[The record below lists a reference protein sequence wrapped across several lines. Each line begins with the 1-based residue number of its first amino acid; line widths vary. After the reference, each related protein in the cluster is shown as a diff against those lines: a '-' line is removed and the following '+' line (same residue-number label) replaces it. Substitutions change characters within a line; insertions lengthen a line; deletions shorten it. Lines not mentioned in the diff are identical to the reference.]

1 MIFNKRTKKILFF
14 LFFHKK
20 NERFAHQ
27 LYDWILY
34 SYVFRVIIEVEF
46 YVEVLHMARLFLEHT
61 KRNVQSLDGAWQFCV
76 DREDRGEREEWFA
89 SLPAS
94 STVGVPSV
102 WNEESGLLDYEGA
115 AWYEKEFF
123 TRGGCLRLCFGAVM
137 TEAKVWLDG
146 SYLGSHYGGFSQFE
160 FLVPEVAEGFHRLT
174 VRVDNRFSDQSI
186 PQKKV
191 DWYHYGG
198 IVRGVSLEVLEGIC
212 VLHHRLEYTLSED
225 LSAVEGHFV
234 LECYNTKKRKS
245 ESRLTVTVGEET
257 VFDGNI
263 AVSGRKR
270 QEIVLPAFRLEKI
283 RLWDVGRPALYRI
296 CMTTETDDLIDR
308 VGFRRVEV
316 KQKQILLNGKP
327 VEFRGVNRHEE
338 LPGFGFA
345 FPVSRMKHDIDLI
358 LDLGCNSIRGSHYP
372 NSQEFVDYLDE
383 TGILFWSEIPIWGC
397 GFSQEALGDKTVV
410 ERGLEMHREMV
421 KYYYNHPSIIF
432 WGMHNEILSDTP
444 EGLEMTKKYYAYLK
458 ENGGNRLVVYASN
471 RHVKDISFGYTDV
484 ICLNMYFGWYSGNMP
499 RWNSFMNEICD
510 YLEEQGVSH
519 LPIIFSE
526 FGGGALYGFHDAE
539 CPKWSEEYQA
549 KLLDFCLRLF
559 HEHPA
564 VHGSFVWQFC
574 DIRTCAEMGFS
585 RARGFNNKGIM
596 NEQRRP
602 KAAYYAVR
610 KCYHDFAEED
620 YR

>member
-1 MIFNKRTKKILFF
+1 
-14 LFFHKK
+14 
-20 NERFAHQ
+20 
-27 LYDWILY
+27 
-34 SYVFRVIIEVEF
+34 
-46 YVEVLHMARLFLEHT
+46 MARLFLEHT
-61 KRNVQSLDGAWQFCV
+61 KRKTQSLDGAWRFCV
-76 DREDRGEREEWFA
+76 DPRDEGEENAWFHG
-89 SLPAS
+89 LPTGE
-94 STVGVPSV
+94 TVGIPSV

-115 AWYEKEFF
+115 AWYEKCFYTE
-123 TRGGCLRLCFGAVM
+123 GGCLRFCFGAVM
-137 TEAKVWLDG
+137 TQGTVWLDG
-146 SYLGSHYGGFSQFE
+146 ESLGSHYGGFTQFD
-160 FLVPEVAEGFHRLT
+160 FIVPDVTEGYHTLT
-174 VRVDNRFSDQSI
+174 VRVDNRFTEQSI

-198 IVRGVSLEVLEGIC
+198 IPRSVSLEHLEGIC
-212 VLHHRLEYTLSED
+212 VLNNRLEYTLSED
-225 LSAVEGHFV
+225 LSRAECCLV

-245 ESRLTVTVGEET
+245 EEPLTVTLNGDVVYEGS
-257 VFDGNI
+257 V

-270 QEIVLPAFRLEKI
+270 QEIALPSFTVEGI
-283 RLWDVGRPALYRI
+283 HLWDLGAPNLYTLEMR
-296 CMTTETDDLIDR
+296 TAEDDLIDR

-316 KQKQILLNGKP
+316 KHRQILLNGKP

-345 FPVSRMKHDIDLI
+345 FPVSRMKHDLDLI
-358 LDLGCNSIRGSHYP
+358 RDLGCNSIRGSHYP
-372 NSQEFVDYLDE
+372 NSRELVDFLDE
-383 TGILFWSEIPIWGC
+383 RGILFWSEIPIWGC
-397 GFSQEALGDKTVV
+397 GFSQEALGDKVVV
-410 ERGLEMHREMV
+410 ERGLNMHREMV

-458 ENGGNRLVVYASN
+458 EHGGNRLVVYASN
-471 RHVKDISFGYTDV
+471 RSVKDISFGYTDV
-484 ICLNMYFGWYSGNMP
+484 ICLNMYYGWYSGDLP
-499 RWNSFMNEICD
+499 RWNLFMDEICA

-526 FGGGALYGFHDAE
+526 FGGGAIYGFHDAE

-559 HEHPA
+559 HEHP
-564 VHGSFVWQFC
+564 VVQGSFVWQFC

-596 NEQRRP
+596 NEHRRP

-610 KCYHDFAEED
+610 KCYHDFAEEEIQ
-620 YR
+620 